1 MQDCFRQHPDVYGA
15 ELEDDEEAPPAAEN
29 EVKSNEPPA
38 AADIDASSHPEEK
51 RSQAKEVKSQMKS
64 SVDTTGEQAESDE
77 LLPKAWHDT
86 EDKNADTK
94 ATRTE
99 K

>member
-1 MQDCFRQHPDVYGA
+1 MQDCFRQHPDVYGP
-15 ELEDDEEAPPAAEN
+15 ELEDDEDAPADGARGDEAPPATQ
-29 EVKSNEPPA
+29 
-38 AADIDASSHPEEK
+38 IDASSPPEEK
-51 RSQAKEVKSQMKS
+51 RSQAKEVKSQMQAS
-64 SVDTTGEQAESDE
+64 ADSDGEQPESDA
-77 LLPKAWHDT
+77 LLPKSWHDT

>member
-1 MQDCFRQHPDVYGA
+1 MQDCFRQHPDVYGP
-15 ELEDDEEAPPAAEN
+15 ELEDDEEAPAGEAQGGEH
-29 EVKSNEPPA
+29 PPA
-38 AADIDASSHPEEK
+38 SQIDASSDAEEK
-51 RSQAKEVKSQMKS
+51 RTQAKEVKSEMEAKKES
-64 SVDTTGEQAESDE
+64 DIERAESE
-77 LLPKAWHDT
+77 ALLPKAWHDT